1 MLLQRE
7 KAFRI
12 IEAEMININLFKSKL
27 PNYIAIRE

>member
-12 IEAEMININLFKSKL
+12 IEAEMININLFNDKF